1 MEPANEHEVIAEM
14 NRLWKLLS
22 AADIT
27 PRGKRTMR
35 NAFVQCQHWLTD
47 HNLAYYQEAKTGT
60 WKLAEPQET

>member
-27 PRGKRTMR
+27 PRGERTAR
-35 NAFVQCQHWLTD
+35 SAFVQCQQWLSS
-47 HNLAYYQEAKTGT
+47 HKCQYYQEEHTGE
-60 WKLAEPQET
+60 WKLR